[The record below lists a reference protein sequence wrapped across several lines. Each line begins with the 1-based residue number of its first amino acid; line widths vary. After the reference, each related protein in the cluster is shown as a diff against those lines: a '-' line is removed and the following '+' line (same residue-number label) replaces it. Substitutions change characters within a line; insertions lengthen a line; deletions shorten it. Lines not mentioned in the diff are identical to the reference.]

1 MPLRECEMP
10 SFKKILFFALVILG
24 LAITWSY
31 YRFELDRIAQIR
43 EQIGKS
49 EVILQQ
55 KRDSVRD
62 YKEKVE
68 FYKTQEGVEH
78 LAREQ
83 YNLVGKGERVILLKS
98 HDVDINIDVNNEN
111 NETGE

>member
-1 MPLRECEMP
+1 MP
-10 SFKKILFFALVILG
+10 SFRQIIIFALIVLG

-31 YRFELDRIAQIR
+31 YRFELDRIAEIR
-43 EQIGKS
+43 EQIAKS
-49 EVILQQ
+49 EAVLKQ
-55 KRDSVRD
+55 KRESVRD

-83 YNLVGKGERVILLKS
+83 YNLIGKGERVILLKS
-98 HDVDINIDVNNEN
+98 PDQEP
-111 NETGE
+111 EY

>member
-1 MPLRECEMP
+1 MP
-10 SFKKILFFALVILG
+10 SLKKIVLFALIVLG
-24 LAITWSY
+24 LAITLSY

-49 EVILQQ
+49 EVVLQK

-68 FYKTQEGVEH
+68 FYKTPEGVEH

-83 YNLVGKGERVILLKS
+83 YNLINNGDRVFLLKS
-98 HDVDINIDVNNEN
+98 PDDEP
-111 NETGE
+111 EF

>member
-1 MPLRECEMP
+1 MP
-10 SFKKILFFALVILG
+10 SFRQIIIFALIVLG

-31 YRFELDRIAQIR
+31 YRFELDRIAEIR
-43 EQIGKS
+43 EQIAKS
-49 EVILQQ
+49 EVVLKQ
-55 KRDSVRD
+55 KREAVRD

-83 YNLVGKGERVILLKS
+83 YNLIGKGERVILLKS
-98 HDVDINIDVNNEN
+98 PDQEP
-111 NETGE
+111 EY

>member
-1 MPLRECEMP
+1 MP
-10 SFKKILFFALVILG
+10 SFRQIVFFALALLG

-31 YRFELDRIAQIR
+31 YRFELDRIAEIR
-43 EQIGKS
+43 EQIAKS
-49 EVILQQ
+49 EVVLKQ

-68 FYKTQEGVEH
+68 FYKTQEGIEH

-83 YNLVGKGERVILLKS
+83 YNLIGKGERVILLKS
-98 HDVDINIDVNNEN
+98 PDQEIEY
-111 NETGE
+111 

>member
-1 MPLRECEMP
+1 MP
-10 SFKKILFFALVILG
+10 SLKKIVLFALIVLG
-24 LAITWSY
+24 LAITLSY

-49 EVILQQ
+49 EVVLQK
-55 KRDSVRD
+55 KRESVRD

-68 FYKTQEGVEH
+68 FYKTPEGVEH

-83 YNLVGKGERVILLKS
+83 YNLINNGDRVFLLKS
-98 HDVDINIDVNNEN
+98 PDDEP
-111 NETGE
+111 EF

>member
-1 MPLRECEMP
+1 MP
-10 SFKKILFFALVILG
+10 SFKQILFFALIVIG
-24 LAITWSY
+24 IAITWSY

-43 EQIGKS
+43 EQIVKS
-49 EVILQQ
+49 EIILKQ
-55 KRDSVRD
+55 KRDAVRD

-83 YNLVGKGERVILLKS
+83 YNLVGDGERVILLKS
-98 HDVDINIDVNNEN
+98 PDRTPEF
-111 NETGE
+111 

>member
-1 MPLRECEMP
+1 MP
-10 SFKKILFFALVILG
+10 SLRQILLFALALLG

-31 YRFELDRIAQIR
+31 YRCELDRIAEIR
-43 EQIGKS
+43 EQIVKS
-49 EVILQQ
+49 EAVLKE

-83 YNLVGKGERVILLKS
+83 YNLIGNGERVILLKS
-98 HDVDINIDVNNEN
+98 PDVEP
-111 NETGE
+111 EY

>member
-1 MPLRECEMP
+1 MPTLRQ
-10 SFKKILFFALVILG
+10 ILLFVLAILG
-24 LAITWSY
+24 LAIAWSY
-31 YRFELDRIAQIR
+31 YRFELDRIAEIR

-49 EVILQQ
+49 EIILQQ

-62 YKEKVE
+62 YKEKVS

-83 YNLVGKGERVILLKS
+83 YNLVGEGERVFLLRS
-98 HDVDINIDVNNEN
+98 PDLIPNPPAIIEDEP
-111 NETGE
+111 

>member
-1 MPLRECEMP
+1 MP
-10 SFKKILFFALVILG
+10 SLKNILLFALAVVL
-24 LAITWSY
+24 LAITLSY

-49 EVILQQ
+49 EIVLKE
-55 KRDSVRD
+55 KRDSVRA

-83 YNLVGKGERVILLKS
+83 YNLVGPGERVILLRS
-98 HDVDINIDVNNEN
+98 PDNEP
-111 NETGE
+111 EF

>member
-1 MPLRECEMP
+1 MP
-10 SFKKILFFALVILG
+10 SLKQLIFFALILVG

-31 YRFELDRIAQIR
+31 YRFELDRIAEIRGQI
-43 EQIGKS
+43 EKS
-49 EVILQQ
+49 ESVLKQ
-55 KRDSVRD
+55 KRESVRD

-83 YNLVGKGERVILLKS
+83 YNLVGKGERVILLRSPDEVPEKF
-98 HDVDINIDVNNEN
+98 
-111 NETGE
+111 

>member
-1 MPLRECEMP
+1 MP
-10 SFKKILFFALVILG
+10 SLRQIVIFALVLLG

-31 YRFELDRIAQIR
+31 YRFELDRIAEIR
-43 EQIGKS
+43 EQISKS
-49 EVILQQ
+49 EVVLKQ

-68 FYKTQEGVEH
+68 FYKSQEGIEH

-83 YNLVGKGERVILLKS
+83 YNLIGKGERVILLKS
-98 HDVDINIDVNNEN
+98 PDNEP
-111 NETGE
+111 EY

>member
-1 MPLRECEMP
+1 MP
-10 SFKKILFFALVILG
+10 SLRQILLFALALLG

-31 YRFELDRIAQIR
+31 YRFELDRIAEIR
-43 EQIGKS
+43 EQIVKS
-49 EVILQQ
+49 EAVLKE

-83 YNLVGKGERVILLKS
+83 YNLIGNGERVILLRS
-98 HDVDINIDVNNEN
+98 PDAEP
-111 NETGE
+111 EY

>member
-1 MPLRECEMP
+1 MP
-10 SFKKILFFALVILG
+10 SLRQILLFALALLG

-31 YRFELDRIAQIR
+31 YRFELDRIAEIR
-43 EQIGKS
+43 EQIVKS
-49 EVILQQ
+49 EAVLKE

-68 FYKTQEGVEH
+68 FYKTQGGVEH

-83 YNLVGKGERVILLKS
+83 YNLIGNGERVILLKS
-98 HDVDINIDVNNEN
+98 PDADPEY
-111 NETGE
+111 

>member
-1 MPLRECEMP
+1 MP
-10 SFKKILFFALVILG
+10 SFKQILFFALTVLG

-43 EQIGKS
+43 EQIVKS
-49 EVILQQ
+49 EIILKE
-55 KRDSVRD
+55 KRDAVRD

-83 YNLVGKGERVILLKS
+83 YNLVGNGERVILLRS
-98 HDVDINIDVNNEN
+98 PDQTPEF
-111 NETGE
+111 

>member
-1 MPLRECEMP
+1 ML
-10 SFKKILFFALVILG
+10 FALG
-24 LAITWSY
+24 LLLLAVAWSY
-31 YRFELDRIAQIR
+31 YRFELDRIAEIR
-43 EQIGKS
+43 EQIVKS
-49 EVILQQ
+49 EAVLKE

-83 YNLVGKGERVILLKS
+83 YNLIGNGERVILLRS
-98 HDVDINIDVNNEN
+98 PDAEP
-111 NETGE
+111 EY

>member
-1 MPLRECEMP
+1 MPTLRQ
-10 SFKKILFFALVILG
+10 ILLFVLAILG
-24 LAITWSY
+24 LAIAWSY

-43 EQIGKS
+43 EQISKS
-49 EVILQQ
+49 EIILKQ

-62 YKEKVE
+62 YKEKVA

-83 YNLVGKGERVILLKS
+83 YNLVGEGERVILLRS
-98 HDVDINIDVNNEN
+98 PDLMPNPPAIIEP
-111 NETGE
+111 EP

>member
-1 MPLRECEMP
+1 MP
-10 SFKKILFFALVILG
+10 SLKQLIFFALILVG

-31 YRFELDRIAQIR
+31 YRFELDKIAEIRVQI
-43 EQIGKS
+43 EKS
-49 EVILQQ
+49 EAVLKE
-55 KRDSVRD
+55 KRELVRD

-98 HDVDINIDVNNEN
+98 PDQEIEY
-111 NETGE
+111 

>member
-1 MPLRECEMP
+1 MP
-10 SFKKILFFALVILG
+10 SLKQLIFFALILVG

-31 YRFELDRIAQIR
+31 YRFELDRIAEIRGQI
-43 EQIGKS
+43 EKS
-49 EVILQQ
+49 ESVLKQ
-55 KRDSVRD
+55 KRESVRD

-98 HDVDINIDVNNEN
+98 PDQEIEY
-111 NETGE
+111 

>member
-1 MPLRECEMP
+1 MP
-10 SFKKILFFALVILG
+10 SLRQILFFALALLG
-24 LAITWSY
+24 LVITWSY
-31 YRFELDRIAQIR
+31 YRFELDRIAEIR
-43 EQIGKS
+43 EQIVKS
-49 EVILQQ
+49 EAVLKE

-83 YNLVGKGERVILLKS
+83 YNLIGNGERVILLKS
-98 HDVDINIDVNNEN
+98 PDVEP
-111 NETGE
+111 EY